1 MAKGQAGGAS
11 KRRVA
16 TKRTVATPPVPP
28 RRLTPKGQATR
39 ERLIELAVEVFAEEG
54 YAAASIRDIANR
66 SGLSSGAIYG
76 TFRGKADLLAEAVDT
91 IIASDVEALPPAV
104 MQQSLPEIDAYQYA
118 HPQQRDRVRA
128 LLLEAAVA
136 ARSDPDVRDRLRDTM
151 MPRIDMATDAHEEWR
166 DRAGVYP
173 ALDMRALV
181 TLIWSA
187 DLGLGVLDALGVDL
201 PDVGAWSELM
211 RRMLTSLEAPDAHP
225 GAPTPQPT
233 RRRRS

>member
-1 MAKGQAGGAS
+1 MANGQAGDTS
-11 KRRVA
+11 KRERA
-16 TKRTVATPPVPP
+16 TKRGAGPRVPP
-28 RRLTPKGQATR
+28 RRLTPKGEATR
-39 ERLIELAVEVFAEEG
+39 ARLIELAVEVFAEEG
-54 YAAASIRDIANR
+54 YAAASIRDIAHR

-76 TFRGKADLLAEAVDT
+76 TFRGKADLLAVAVDT

-104 MQQSLPEIDAYQYA
+104 MQQTLPEIDAYQYA

-136 ARSDPDVRDRLRDTM
+136 ARSDPEVQERLRDTM
-151 MPRIDMATDAHEEWR
+151 MPRIDMATEAHEEWR
-166 DRAGVYP
+166 DRAGVDP

-187 DLGLGVLDALGVDL
+187 DLGLGVLAALGVDL
-201 PDVGAWSELM
+201 PDVEAWSELM

-225 GAPTPQPT
+225 GAPTPRPA
-233 RRRRS
+233 RRRRQS